1 MGLFFGCKRQGGRG
15 REVRAH
21 PADHRVSRGD
31 CGAVQQCE
39 ACRGTGQGEAHEHDA
54 RGCPDGM
61 KRPRRGS
68 DGEAMKY
75 GMHGIP
81 AQEFSMLIIRQRVKG
96 KAV

>member
-21 PADHRVSRGD
+21 PVDYRVSGWNG
-31 CGAVQQCE
+31 GAVQQCKT
-39 ACRGTGQGEAHEHDA
+39 CRGAGQGEAYEHDA
-54 RGCPDGM
+54 RGCPGGM

-81 AQEFSMLIIRQRVKG
+81 AQEFSMLIMRQRVKG

>member
-1 MGLFFGCKRQGGRG
+1 MNLFSLTRHLKVCNPGKT
-15 REVRAH
+15 
-21 PADHRVSRGD
+21 
-31 CGAVQQCE
+31 
-39 ACRGTGQGEAHEHDA
+39 CRGAGQGEAYEHDA
-54 RGCPDGM
+54 RGCPGGM

-81 AQEFSMLIIRQRVKG
+81 AQEFSMLIMRQRVKG

>member
-1 MGLFFGCKRQGGRG
+1 
-15 REVRAH
+15 
-21 PADHRVSRGD
+21 
-31 CGAVQQCE
+31 
-39 ACRGTGQGEAHEHDA
+39 
-54 RGCPDGM
+54 M

-81 AQEFSMLIIRQRVKG
+81 AQEFSMRQRVKG